1 MKDSLTIA
9 IPLYNEEEGI
19 KNLHNV
25 LTPIIERLRSDR
37 PINTILVNDG
47 STDNTEK
54 LLFEYFSKISDLK
67 IINHDKNLNLGGF
80 LNTIINS
87 CETDLVVFLDSDCT
101 FDPGYIFDM
110 LEILDE
116 KTDIIN
122 GSPYH
127 PDGKIDGVKKSR
139 LAISYLC
146 NFIYRRITK
155 VKSYTFTS
163 IFKMYKT
170 NTIKNIE
177 IYNTGFVSVAELFIR
192 SVQNGSSIKEF
203 PCTLSIRQVGESK
216 IHIVSSVIDHLK
228 FMLKIIV
235 KK

>member
-19 KNLHNV
+19 KNLHIV

-80 LNTIINS
+80 LNTIISN

-163 IFKMYKT
+163 IFKMYRT
-170 NTIKNIE
+170 NTIKKIE

-192 SVQNGSSIKEF
+192 SVQNGSSTKEF

-235 KK
+235 KR

>member
-19 KNLHNV
+19 KNLHIV

-37 PINTILVNDG
+37 QINTILVNDG

-80 LNTIINS
+80 LNTIISN

-163 IFKMYKT
+163 IFKMYRT
-170 NTIKNIE
+170 NTIKKIE

-192 SVQNGSSIKEF
+192 SVQNGSSTKEF

-235 KK
+235 KR

>member
-9 IPLYNEEEGI
+9 IPLFNEEEGI
-19 KNLHNV
+19 KKLHMV
-25 LTPIIERLRSDR
+25 LTPIIERLKSDR

-54 LLFEYFSKISDLK
+54 LLFEYFSKISNLK

-80 LNTIINS
+80 LTTIINN

-163 IFKMYKT
+163 IFKMYRT

-192 SVQNGSSIKEF
+192 SVQNGSSTKEF

-235 KK
+235 KR

>member
-1 MKDSLTIA
+1 MKESLTIA

-19 KNLHNV
+19 KNLHIV
-25 LTPIIERLRSDR
+25 LTPILERLKSDR

-80 LNTIINS
+80 LNTIISN

-163 IFKMYKT
+163 IFKMYRT
-170 NTIKNIE
+170 NKIKKIE

-235 KK
+235 KR